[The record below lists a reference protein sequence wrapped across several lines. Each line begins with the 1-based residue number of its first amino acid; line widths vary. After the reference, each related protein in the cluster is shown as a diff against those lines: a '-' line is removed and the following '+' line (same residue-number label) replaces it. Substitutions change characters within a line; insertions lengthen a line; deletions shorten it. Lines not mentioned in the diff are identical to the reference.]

1 MPARSRKNPLNNL
14 EEMGGG
20 GGSSPIGG
28 GGGLPPKFKPPAW
41 LQTNLAGKNPVQSF
55 NKPTSGPGSQGGA
68 VRVPTINIP
77 YGSQTVA
84 NPPVIKPPVAPAS
97 AVVPPVVPS
106 TGGFMKGA
114 KIFGGA
120 AAVGAAGGGIALGA
134 GSLFDDAEGIYNNS
148 SLTNIPVNQLSLTAG
163 GNELTIEADG
173 GGGGGAGEVDDNE
186 DYNAAAEAAFQDR
199 LAKIL
204 EQIENQKVTTG
215 QTYSDMYSQLRD
227 QTTFQA
233 SLTNP
238 NQVTGG
244 MAEQQRA
251 RLSAAE
257 TAAFSQIGSQR
268 ESAIREL
275 DMMSLNAESMARMQE
290 QEEFA
295 MMADRQNQFVGLA
308 NNYFQLAEEAAA
320 AGNLEQEQQF
330 REQADYYNSLAGQVG
345 GELGTLAGGPAPQP
359 REPGLKIPEIDVAAN
374 IGGQLG
380 VTAEGK
386 TAVNSLAKTLN
397 QVAQSGG
404 TAFGLTSAE
413 IRNDADLLTRGSA
426 KLASGT
432 DDTLRLVQLT
442 DGDLIGLI
450 QDWEKQTG
458 QSVLQLDVSETV
470 AASLAVGLPAM
481 VAGAKSGAVLGGI
494 GGSVVP
500 GVGNVVGATG
510 GGIVGG
516 IGAAGGTIYNA
527 QIYKISR
534 TDLSKI
540 LGNTTLK
547 YQTLQAAG

>member
-1 MPARSRKNPLNNL
+1 MPDARAKKNPLNEL
-14 EEMGGG
+14 SEMGGG
-20 GGSSPIGG
+20 GGSSPINAGG
-28 GGGLPPKFKPPAW
+28 GSLPKPPTW
-41 LQTNLAGKNPVQSF
+41 LKTNIAGKNPVQSY
-55 NKPTSGPGSQGGA
+55 NKPATGPGSAGGN
-68 VRVPTINIP
+68 VKVPKIDVSGDWFTA
-77 YGSQTVA
+77 SQQV
-84 NPPVIKPPVAPAS
+84 VKPPVVKPAVAPA
-97 AVVPPVVPS
+97 AAITPP
-106 TGGFMKGA
+106 TGGWGQTA
-114 KIFGGA
+114 GLVA
-120 AAVGAAGGGIALGA
+120 GAAGAGLLGA
-134 GSLFDDAEGIYNNS
+134 GATLGIGSLYDS
-148 SLTNIPVNQLSLTAG
+148 SYAPSSTPVDQIRLTAG
-163 GNELTIEADG
+163 GNELALEDTPG
-173 GGGGGAGEVDDNE
+173 GGGGSDTTEDNQE
-186 DYNAAAEAAFQDR
+186 DYNAAADAAFQDR

-215 QTYSDMYSQLRD
+215 QTYSDMYRQLRD
-227 QTTFQA
+227 QTTRQA

-257 TAAFSQIGSQR
+257 TAAFSQIGSER

-330 REQADYYNSLAGQVG
+330 REQANYYNSLAGQVG
-345 GELGTLAGGPAPQP
+345 GQLGTLAGGPAPQP
-359 REPGLKIPEIDVAAN
+359 REPGLNIPTIDVATN

-386 TAVNSLAKTLN
+386 AAVKSLATTLN

-404 TAFGLTSAE
+404 TAFGLSSAE

-450 QDWEKQTG
+450 QDWEQQTG
-458 QSVLQLDVSETV
+458 QSVLQLDVSETI
-470 AASLAVGLPAM
+470 AAGIAAGLPSI
-481 VAGAKSGAVLGGI
+481 VAGTLAGGKIGGI

-500 GVGNVVGATG
+500 GVGNIIGAIG
-510 GGIVGG
+510 GGVLGG
-516 IGAAGGTIYNA
+516 GAAGAGAIHNA